1 MGYDYSDAPEQDWV
15 NLIPAK
21 TLVKVVLTIRPG
33 RYGEDG
39 LLSRSGSGF
48 EYLNLE
54 ATVISEPYRDRKI
67 YQNVAVG
74 GATEGQ
80 RKAAAIARPF
90 IRGIL
95 ESARGIKPKDE
106 SQRALQARR
115 INKFADLIDLKFAV
129 EIGIEKGKDGYDDKN
144 TIKRAI
150 TPDRPFYDR
159 IMAGTSI
166 EAVDFNDLKRRLPDS
181 SQPESSLAGKNKAG
195 QGPPVHPA
203 PDDNDIPEWAR

>member
-21 TLVKVVLTIRPG
+21 TLVKVVIIIRPG

-54 ATVISEPYRDRKI
+54 ATVISDPHRDRKI
-67 YQNVAVG
+67 YQNVAV
-74 GATEGQ
+74 EGQ
-80 RKAAAIARPF
+80 PRDKENGCIARPF

-95 ESARGIKPKDE
+95 ESARGIRPKDE
-106 SQRALQARR
+106 SERALEARR
-115 INKFADLIDLKFAV
+115 INTFADLIDLEFAV
-129 EIGIEKGKDGYDDKN
+129 EIGIEKGRDGYDDKN

-159 IMAGTSI
+159 IMAGESI
-166 EAVDFNDLKRRLPDS
+166 EH
-181 SQPESSLAGKNKAG
+181 ESPLAGKNKTG
-195 QGPPVHPA
+195 QGRPVPSA
-203 PDDNDIPEWAR
+203 QDDNDIPEWAK